1 MRLTQRSGDMKKTDM
16 ELQAIREKLRLL
28 ESEPVAGD
36 VLSMPWSSPQA
47 HSSQIH
53 SSRTDSVLVNPAQK
67 SDSHASK
74 PSYQRAADVAD
85 SPQAAVMETLRK
97 RSVTQRQES
106 TSRANE
112 LVEQEIGRLE
122 LQARHINERSQQQA
136 TELLAMKRSAQQ
148 AAVAL
153 RRQGIHHPQLD
164 TIAQFLEQ
172 YPSAS
177 VPHLER
183 DTQGQFSLS
192 HTTINLHHAEQEAID
207 TAQVLRRLH
216 SGSSH
221 AAGQT
226 PEASSLTA
234 SSGPSHTP
242 FSHPIESGPS
252 VDKYLSPA
260 FKISDKISN
269 KVSNKPSG
277 SPPSGRQRSRPGKQW
292 QVALRNLL
300 MKLKKQAAVTFS
312 DRVSTPYPSDNST
325 EGDSLDYGPQ
335 DYGPLDYGPDARIYK
350 RSPARFS
357 WMDGAIWFSAAAIV
371 RIVLEAI
378 VLSYPPIRIP
388 LMLILFSAISF
399 SIYRG
404 LISRSSDPTSVYRLG
419 VVLLGLFIGGSF

>member
-1 MRLTQRSGDMKKTDM
+1 
-16 ELQAIREKLRLL
+16 
-28 ESEPVAGD
+28 
-36 VLSMPWSSPQA
+36 
-47 HSSQIH
+47 
-53 SSRTDSVLVNPAQK
+53 
-67 SDSHASK
+67 
-74 PSYQRAADVAD
+74 
-85 SPQAAVMETLRK
+85 
-97 RSVTQRQES
+97 
-106 TSRANE
+106 
-112 LVEQEIGRLE
+112 
-122 LQARHINERSQQQA
+122 
-136 TELLAMKRSAQQ
+136 
-148 AAVAL
+148 
-153 RRQGIHHPQLD
+153 
-164 TIAQFLEQ
+164 
-172 YPSAS
+172 
-177 VPHLER
+177 
-183 DTQGQFSLS
+183 
-192 HTTINLHHAEQEAID
+192 
-207 TAQVLRRLH
+207 QVLRRLH

-277 SPPSGRQRSRPGKQW
+277 SPLSGRQRSRPGKQW

-325 EGDSLDYGPQ
+325 EGDSLDYGPQDYGPQDYGPQ